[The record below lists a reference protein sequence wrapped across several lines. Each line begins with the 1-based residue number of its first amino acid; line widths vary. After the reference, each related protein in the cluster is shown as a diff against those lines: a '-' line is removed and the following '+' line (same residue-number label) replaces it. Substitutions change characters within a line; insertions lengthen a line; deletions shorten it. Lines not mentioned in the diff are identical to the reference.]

1 MKQQQQRNTAFSP
14 SLLFSLLLLVLLN
27 NNNSI
32 IPTVNASGP
41 TDQRYC
47 GTSWPNAA
55 NECEY
60 GCPFGADSECQV
72 THGLSAEYS
81 CHYFTGCIKAVDEE
95 TTGTNDDITDD
106 AAGDAGPITCP
117 NGQIIYDTTPVVNN
131 KCGKT
136 WIHAMLGCNESC
148 ECGICSDPEERCFA
162 ATNCN
167 RPLEE
172 LVSEM
177 LTTLQGPEDPMDPA
191 DTDIFGVTIFDFI
204 NEVAIEEGISL
215 GDIGVGDQ
223 AIVNRRELQERY
235 DHRALLGH
243 SRYMNFEIKNVT
255 QRKLPS
261 GSSAIDVS
269 MVVTGDYRP
278 PPYLDLDVIAEDSIN
293 RQGDKVVTT
302 LRERGER
309 AGREYFSRVE
319 GIEAVRKT
327 DLTKRPTKAPI
338 QAPTM
343 SPFGE
348 PTSVPSSVPTYNPT
362 CEYIYILLLCLFV
375 CLCWGV
381 FICVCEGKGGVLM
394 GEGGITGFVGEC
406 IFIQ

>member
-1 MKQQQQRNTAFSP
+1 MAKRTMKQRQQRNRTTTTFSP
-14 SLLFSLLLLVLLN
+14 SYLLLSLALLLN
-27 NNNSI
+27 SSLI
-32 IPTVNASGP
+32 ITLVNASGP

-55 NECEY
+55 NTCLHDCPSGSDTECH
-60 GCPFGADSECQV
+60 D
-72 THGLSAEYS
+72 THGLSLEYT
-81 CHYFTGCIKAVDEE
+81 CHYFTGCTNLVDTEE
-95 TTGTNDDITDD
+95 STTNNDGDLTN
-106 AAGDAGPITCP
+106 AEEEGGGPITCP
-117 NGQIIYDTTPVVNN
+117 NGQIIYDTTSVINN

-136 WIHAMLGCNESC
+136 WIHAMLGCNEGC
-148 ECGICSDPEERCFA
+148 ECGTCSNPEERCFA

-177 LTTLQGPEDPMDPA
+177 LTTLQGPEEPMEGE
-191 DTDIFGVTIFDFI
+191 DTDIFGGTIFDFI
-204 NEVAIEEGISL
+204 NTVAIEQGISL
-215 GDIGVGDQ
+215 GGVDVGDQ
-223 AIVNRRELQERY
+223 TLVGRRELQDRLH
-235 DHRALLGH
+235 HRALLGH
-243 SRYMNFEIKNVT
+243 SHYMNFEIKNVT
-255 QRKLPS
+255 QRILPS

-293 RQGDKVVTT
+293 RQGAKVVST

-327 DLTKRPTKAPI
+327 DLTKRPTKAPVR
-338 QAPTM
+338 APTM

-348 PTSVPSSVPTYNPT
+348 PTSVPSSEPTYNPT
-362 CEYIYILLLCLFV
+362 CECVYIIYTCYYYY
-375 CLCWGV
+375 C
-381 FICVCEGKGGVLM
+381 
-394 GEGGITGFVGEC
+394 
-406 IFIQ
+406 